1 MSFQQCALCVILCIE
16 LVSSLGLS
24 WLLFSLGNTP
34 HQSTPHTLNSPPALL
49 VDPSEAPLKL
59 PLELPI
65 SYFWSAPG
73 SVFQNSVL
81 NFYLLN
87 LFVQIFITNFICPN
101 VTTEIIHIETK
112 KKTILKKFNSYSGT
126 SGTIL
131 KHLSR
136 LLYEEK
142 KKKCLI
148 IRDEAEMFS
157 IRYKI

>member
-112 KKTILKKFNSYSGT
+112 KKQFWKNSTVTQGPVGRYW
-126 SGTIL
+126 
-131 KHLSR
+131 
-136 LLYEEK
+136 
-142 KKKCLI
+142 
-148 IRDEAEMFS
+148 S
-157 IRYKI
+157 I